1 MFTQNLNE
9 RQQGIL
15 LHFAD
20 EVMRV
25 DGHIHSTELVA
36 LDQLRSQM
44 IAGMKA
50 EEVPVDALPDIFKL
64 RLSRVCFLFELVGMG
79 YANENFE
86 PKQSDL
92 VNRIAKEFGF
102 DNDGIIE
109 AIEDWVKDELAMMK
123 RAQELMKE

>member
-1 MFTQNLNE
+1 
-9 RQQGIL
+9 
-15 LHFAD
+15 
-20 EVMRV
+20 MRV

-50 EEVPVDALPDIFKL
+50 EEVPIDALPDIFKL
-64 RLSRVCFLFELVGMG
+64 RLSRVCFLLELVGMG

-92 VNRIAKEFGF
+92 VNSIAKEFGF
-102 DNDGIIE
+102 DNNGIIE
-109 AIEDWVKDELAMMK
+109 AIEDWVKYEIKMMK

>member
-15 LHFAD
+15 LHYAD
-20 EVMRV
+20 EIMRI
-25 DGHIHSTELVA
+25 DGHIDSTELVA

-44 IAGMKA
+44 IAGTKA
-50 EEVPVDALPDIFKL
+50 EEVPIDSLPDIFQRK
-64 RLSRVCFLFELVGMG
+64 LSRVCFLFELVGMG
-79 YANENFE
+79 YANECFD

-92 VNRIAKEFGF
+92 VNAIATTFGF
-102 DNDGIIE
+102 DNDGTID
-109 AIEDWVKDELAMMK
+109 AIEDWVKEELAMMM

>member
-15 LHFAD
+15 LHYAD

-25 DGHIHSTELVA
+25 DGHIHSKELVA

-50 EEVPVDALPDIFKL
+50 EEVPIDALPDIFKL
-64 RLSRVCFLFELVGMG
+64 RLSRVYFLLELVGMG

-92 VNRIAKEFGF
+92 VNST
-102 DNDGIIE
+102 
-109 AIEDWVKDELAMMK
+109 
-123 RAQELMKE
+123 

>member
-15 LHFAD
+15 LHYAD

-25 DGHIHSTELVA
+25 DGHIHSKELVA

-50 EEVPVDALPDIFKL
+50 EEVPIDALPDIFK
-64 RLSRVCFLFELVGMG
+64 RKLSRVCFLFELVGMG
-79 YANENFE
+79 YANEYFD

-92 VNRIAKEFGF
+92 VNTIAKEFHF
-102 DNDGIIE
+102 DSDGTIE
-109 AIEDWVKDELAMMK
+109 AIEDWVKEELAMMT